1 MDPSEGPV
9 GRAEAAV
16 REPVPSASG
25 LRVTLGGS
33 RHPPQYQDAGR
44 TATRSTSLHDSPLS
58 ITLSKVKNRDGK
70 GKGLAWVGLVLGLLY
85 TLVSLNYYR
94 HIR

>member
-1 MDPSEGPV
+1 
-9 GRAEAAV
+9 
-16 REPVPSASG
+16 
-25 LRVTLGGS
+25 
-33 RHPPQYQDAGR
+33 
-44 TATRSTSLHDSPLS
+44 
-58 ITLSKVKNRDGK
+58 LSKVKNRDGK